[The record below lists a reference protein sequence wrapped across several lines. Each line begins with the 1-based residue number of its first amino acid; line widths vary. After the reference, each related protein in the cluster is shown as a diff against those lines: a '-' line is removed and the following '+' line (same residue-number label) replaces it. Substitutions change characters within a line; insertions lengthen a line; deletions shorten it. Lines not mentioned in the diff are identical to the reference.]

1 MSAPRPLRIA
11 VTGAHGQLATALK
24 ARQSAAFEILT
35 LARPEFDLANPAALM
50 ARIAGLQPDLVI
62 NAAAWTAVDAA
73 ETHEADAFAINCTG
87 AGAIAR
93 AAAAVS
99 APIIQISTDYVFAG
113 DKAGPYL
120 EDDPTGPRTA
130 YGRSKLA
137 GEAAVRAAN
146 PRAVIARTS
155 WVYGPGGANFVKT
168 ILRLAGQRPELGVV
182 ADQRGRPTYAPHLA
196 EALLAIAPCLVAPA
210 EGERFTGI
218 LHMAGAD
225 AMSWHEFA
233 LAIFTESAARG
244 GPVATVKPIATV
256 DYPTP
261 APRPANSVL
270 DVARLRR
277 FFGIE
282 LPGVVAG
289 LRAFFDAEAAPPS
302 ASKP

>member
-1 MSAPRPLRIA
+1 MSATRPLRIA
-11 VTGAHGQLATALK
+11 VTGAHGQLASALK
-24 ARQSAAFEILT
+24 AQQSAAFEILT
-35 LARPEFDLANPAALM
+35 FARPEFDLANPAALT
-50 ARIAGLQPDLVI
+50 APIAGLLPDLVI

-73 ETHEADAFAINCTG
+73 ETHEADAFAINC
-87 AGAIAR
+87 AGAEAVAR

-113 DKAGPYL
+113 DKPGPYL

-168 ILRLAGQRPELGVV
+168 MLRLAGQRPELRVV

-196 EALLAIAPCLVAPA
+196 EALLAIAPRLVAPTSRD
-210 EGERFTGI
+210 RFAGV

-233 LAIFTESAARG
+233 LAIFAESAARG
-244 GPVATVKPIATV
+244 GPVATAKPIATA

-270 DVARLRR
+270 DITRLRR
-277 FFGIE
+277 IFGIE
-282 LPGVVAG
+282 LPGVTAG
-289 LRAFFDAEAAPPS
+289 LRAFFDMEATQPADP
-302 ASKP
+302 KP